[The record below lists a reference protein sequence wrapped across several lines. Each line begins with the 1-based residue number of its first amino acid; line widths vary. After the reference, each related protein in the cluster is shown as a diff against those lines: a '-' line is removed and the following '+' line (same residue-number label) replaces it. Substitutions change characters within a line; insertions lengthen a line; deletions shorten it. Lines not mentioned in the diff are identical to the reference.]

1 MIEVLTGG
9 GYTSGLRRALEFAVA
24 GRGVGTAGS
33 ERLLFIVYPLEY
45 APILA
50 VRTVC
55 PQVFDAFTGN
65 TVRLSAR

>member
-1 MIEVLTGG
+1 MIEVLTSGRIHQRATACIGVRGG
-9 GYTSGLRRALEFAVA
+9 GTD
-24 GRGVGTAGS
+24 VGTAGS

-55 PQVFDAFTGN
+55 PQVFAAFTGN
-65 TVRLSAR
+65 TCQTIRR